1 MNGPQPV
8 HVTNAQVELV
18 MMHTGC
24 AHKKAMD
31 VLVMKSGDVVAAIL
45 LLSTG

>member
-8 HVTNAQVELV
+8 RVTNTQVELV

-24 AHKKAMD
+24 DRRKAMD
-31 VLVMKSGDVVAAIL
+31 VLVMKSGDVMAAIL
-45 LLSTG
+45 LLSG